1 MTYAERHQIMTP
13 DTRVNISTSLM
24 FGLGQAGADW
34 KWTSD
39 TTTTGPD
46 PIVVEADDQD
56 EQVLDQGLAVT
67 EPRSDLSDLDD
78 LYEYYSQV
86 LR

>member
-1 MTYAERHQIMTP
+1 MTSE
-13 DTRVNISTSLM
+13 DTTVNISSSLM

-39 TTTTGPD
+39 TTTIAEPD
-46 PIVVEADDQD
+46 PIVIEQQTTDD
-56 EQVLDQGLAVT
+56 G
-67 EPRSDLSDLDD
+67 LSDLDD
-78 LYEYYSQV
+78 LYEYYSSQV

>member
-1 MTYAERHQIMTP
+1 MTSE
-13 DTRVNISTSLM
+13 DTTVDISSKLM

-39 TTTTGPD
+39 TTTIAEPD
-46 PIVVEADDQD
+46 PIVIDRGR
-56 EQVLDQGLAVT
+56 LSVT
-67 EPRSDLSDLDD
+67 EHKTTDDGLSDLDD
-78 LYEYYSQV
+78 LYEYYCQV

>member
-1 MTYAERHQIMTP
+1 
-13 DTRVNISTSLM
+13 M

-46 PIVVEADDQD
+46 PIVVEADAGLSHADDQD